1 MIFPDT
7 LAMVVLA
14 LRCVA
19 QEHRHRDLQRFVAP
33 PALSLAA
40 MQQPDGSFG
49 NLHTTALAMQVDI
62 KNL

>member
-1 MIFPDT
+1 
-7 LAMVVLA
+7 MVVLA

-49 NLHTTALAMQVDI
+49 NLHTTALAMQVYI
-62 KNL
+62 TNL